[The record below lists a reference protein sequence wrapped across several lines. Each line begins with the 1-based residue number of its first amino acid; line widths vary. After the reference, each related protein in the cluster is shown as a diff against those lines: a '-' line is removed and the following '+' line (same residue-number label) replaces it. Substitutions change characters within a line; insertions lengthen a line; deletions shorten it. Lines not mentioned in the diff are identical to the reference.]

1 MIVKSCQNLKKYG
14 KYNSNATIKYFKWNG
29 ESTIAIS
36 VSSLSSGVN
45 VKINK
50 RGILNKNGR
59 DGWKI
64 LSKTINK
71 TLSSITLLLPHA
83 RKHTGKPHTPRYTH
97 TRKRAHVCECFG
109 YIIYP
114 NSFRYILFL
123 ILFPSPF
130 LSWIRNH
137 MMKKIISL
145 LTNEK

>member
-83 RKHTGKPHTPRYTH
+83 HTQANRTHPDTH
-97 TRKRAHVCECFG
+97 TLANVRMCVNVLG
-109 YIIYP
+109 I
-114 NSFRYILFL
+114 
-123 ILFPSPF
+123 
-130 LSWIRNH
+130 
-137 MMKKIISL
+137 
-145 LTNEK
+145 